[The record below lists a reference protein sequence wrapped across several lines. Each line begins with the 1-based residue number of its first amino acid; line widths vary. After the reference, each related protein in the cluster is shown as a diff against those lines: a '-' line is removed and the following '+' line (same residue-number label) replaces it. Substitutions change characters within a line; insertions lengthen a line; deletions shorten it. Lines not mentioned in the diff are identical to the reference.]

1 MNYAESI
8 RKCAEW
14 KRKYKEEK
22 IGKQNAEM
30 RLNVETDRADL
41 AGRDKLRAEAELA
54 FAKQVFE
61 GEREAMLKKE
71 ASLTDKVERLAKKVA
86 ELEKIKKIHDNAHAP
101 SSETTDA
108 QKKIA
113 AGKAAGRSA
122 TSPRSLPPPRRPP
135 RATR

>member
-1 MNYAESI
+1 MNCAESI

-41 AGRDKLRAEAELA
+41 AGRDKLRAEAESA
-54 FAKQVFE
+54 FAKQAFE

-71 ASLTDKVERLAKKVA
+71 ASLAKAERLAKKVA
-86 ELEKIKKIHDNAHAP
+86 ELERIK
-101 SSETTDA
+101 
-108 QKKIA
+108 
-113 AGKAAGRSA
+113 
-122 TSPRSLPPPRRPP
+122 
-135 RATR
+135 